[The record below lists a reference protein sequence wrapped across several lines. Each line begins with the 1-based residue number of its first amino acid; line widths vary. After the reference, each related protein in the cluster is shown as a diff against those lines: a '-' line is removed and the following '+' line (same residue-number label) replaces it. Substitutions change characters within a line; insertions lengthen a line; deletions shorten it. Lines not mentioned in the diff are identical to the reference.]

1 METGGEVEKVM
12 CFCGEDREFGEMAC
26 CELHVFGLVPL
37 SLYTIQKERG
47 STCEEGF
54 HVLLLSCIQDLSLLR
69 EVETQKNE
77 VEELRERSSTEKGDI
92 PTNKDDKAE
101 RMATGKDDASCSAVV
116 KDPRKEKRPH
126 KKEDPKPVSPSTGK
140 KQTAVPTK
148 ARKAEAA
155 GKNATG
161 SSPRAQQFVGRRK
174 LWGTKRVD
182 AEEDIMAFLVSRVP
196 EFTSVE
202 VKRVFKSEEGRFRW

>member
-37 SLYTIQKERG
+37 SLYAIQKERG

-54 HVLLLSCIQDLSLLR
+54 RVLLLSCIQDLSLLR

-92 PTNKDDKAE
+92 PTNKDDKAK
-101 RMATGKDDASCSAVV
+101 RMAT
-116 KDPRKEKRPH
+116 EKLKAMHR
-126 KKEDPKPVSPSTGK
+126 
-140 KQTAVPTK
+140 TA
-148 ARKAEAA
+148 
-155 GKNATG
+155 
-161 SSPRAQQFVGRRK
+161 Q
-174 LWGTKRVD
+174 
-182 AEEDIMAFLVSRVP
+182 
-196 EFTSVE
+196 
-202 VKRVFKSEEGRFRW
+202 